1 MNNDSESAF
10 FGCVPEWIRIDR
22 DPIYVG
28 DCYATTERDERQWD
42 KLKRKL
48 KDRENELE
56 MLRR

>member
-1 MNNDSESAF
+1 MSGESEVALY
-10 FGCVPEWIRIDR
+10 GCVPEWIRIDR

-28 DCYATTERDERQWD
+28 DYYTTTERDERQWD

-56 MLRR
+56 MLRG